1 MFVILFTNTP
11 TCISPPSLQ
20 LLVFSLTPPL
30 FCVSYSF
37 HQHSRLSLLSLYG
50 TPCLPS
56 FSLYYFVS
64 FIPFNNILACISSP
78 CFPCSPFSTLS
89 LQFISRKHLPVSPLS
104 LLHTPAFPIALP
116 SFPRFDSFH
125 HNTHPNILSLC
136 ATSLSSLF
144 LFPHFVPL
152 IPVIKTPTLMSFSP
166 VPHPC
171 LPYTLFSRMV
181 ICPSN
186 LVFE

>member
-1 MFVILFTNTP
+1 MVADHPPYNSSLSIHALHPFLLSCPLPSFVSVFPFTNTS
-11 TCISPPSLQ
+11 TCISPPSVP

-37 HQHSRLSLLSLYG
+37 HQHSRLSLLSLCG

-78 CFPCSPFSTLS
+78 CFPCLPFSTLS
-89 LQFISRKHLPVSPLS
+89 LQFISPKHLPVSPLP

-116 SFPRFDSFH
+116 SFPPFDSFH
-125 HNTHPNILSLC
+125 HNTHPNILSL
-136 ATSLSSLF
+136 S
-144 LFPHFVPL
+144 
-152 IPVIKTPTLMSFSP
+152 

-171 LPYTLFSRMV
+171 LLYFSS
-181 ICPSN
+181 PTSS
-186 LVFE
+186 L